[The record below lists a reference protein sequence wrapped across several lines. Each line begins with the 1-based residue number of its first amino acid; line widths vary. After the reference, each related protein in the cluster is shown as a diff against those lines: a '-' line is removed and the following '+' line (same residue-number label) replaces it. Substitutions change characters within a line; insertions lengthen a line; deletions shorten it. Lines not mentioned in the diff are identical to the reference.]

1 MDIEEFQS
9 RLTPCHFEYI
19 KFLLNRH
26 KSLEAVSAI
35 EFEINRGIINSN
47 GYLYSPQNLVR
58 GIIDSNGF
66 FYRPMIP
73 VRDSECAVISQ
84 SPATENLSSAHN
96 RNVHGSKRAVVY
108 QSPETN
114 STKDPP
120 PIRKKMDAVAFHWNM
135 SWSMTEIKVL
145 SK

>member
-35 EFEINRGIINSN
+35 EVEINRGII
-47 GYLYSPQNLVR
+47 YSPQNLVR
-58 GIIDSNGF
+58 GTINSNGF

-114 STKDPP
+114 STKDTP
-120 PIRKKMDAVAFHWNM
+120 PIRKKKMDAVAFHWNM
-135 SWSMTEIKVL
+135 SWSMTERKVL